1 MGLVLFD
8 KKVQIECSRK
18 TGRVRRIYSQD
29 RLVATLRPKDG
40 YLALALHAANV
51 ILSNVKHPPNLVT
64 VESEVSDAI
73 KAGGDVFA
81 KHVVLANEDLRPG
94 DEVIVTNE
102 KGLLLGV
109 GAAVL
114 SGREMC
120 AFKRGVAVKLRKGVN
135 EAENDGSEA

>member
-1 MGLVLFD
+1 
-8 KKVQIECSRK
+8 
-18 TGRVRRIYSQD
+18 
-29 RLVATLRPKDG
+29 LVATLRPKDG
-40 YLALALHAANV
+40 YLALTPHAANI
-51 ILSNVKHPPNLVT
+51 ILSNVKHPPNLVA

-120 AFKRGVAVKLRKGVN
+120 AYKRGVAVKLRKGVN
-135 EAENDGSEA
+135 EAENDDSEA